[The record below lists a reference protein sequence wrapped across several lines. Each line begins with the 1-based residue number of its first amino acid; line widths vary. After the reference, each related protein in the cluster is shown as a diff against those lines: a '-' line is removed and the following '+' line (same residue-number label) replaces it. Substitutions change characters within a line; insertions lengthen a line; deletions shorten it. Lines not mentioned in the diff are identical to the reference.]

1 MVRNLEVKTACKNV
15 LQPQPIFPSWAENP
29 TGSTVRAEGY
39 AQLRQS
45 CALRSVARNQSAS
58 FPFLLFPQPQLFP
71 CCPPKLLSRGDLLRP
86 GSKPRQR
93 QHAKVNKRGTNSTSV
108 SSGMFVAAC
117 VFHLQRTSQDSLR
130 SCIFDT
136 SQPAQTIRSVVLTGD
151 NVSGRPGPET
161 WREMVKVKAIR
172 GSYSTAALRHIV
184 LLPK

>member
-1 MVRNLEVKTACKNV
+1 MYSSHSPFSPLGLRT
-15 LQPQPIFPSWAENP
+15 QPDPLYVPKAMH
-29 TGSTVRAEGY
+29 
-39 AQLRQS
+39 S
-45 CALRSVARNQSAS
+45 CASLVPYVPLLVIKAPH